1 MKKAKRLVLYHFFTW
16 CRAGMIGSAIFLL
29 PGSLY
34 EKTGNSLFT
43 IHFCF
48 GSCRI
53 LLQQNGAAWL
63 SKNLAVLKNLRSFFH
78 LVSRGSHN
86 YNGDC
91 CLLDIEVI
99 FPSAFRCFGNIYYFN
114 NYIC

>member
-16 CRAGMIGSAIFLL
+16 CRDGMIAAIFLL

-34 EKTGNSLFT
+34 EKAGTIYNS
-43 IHFCF
+43 FCF

-63 SKNLAVLKNLRSFFH
+63 YASKNLTVLQDLSFFS
-78 LVSRGSHN
+78 LSFKR
-86 YNGDC
+86 
-91 CLLDIEVI
+91 
-99 FPSAFRCFGNIYYFN
+99 
-114 NYIC
+114 